1 MSDRSKTG
9 WVLEDLLSGRLS
21 RPVAS
26 PNLRGRD
33 TADMDDADGHGS
45 VTGTCGDSVEIFVK
59 VDAGRVT
66 RASHRCQGCVFTV
79 LCAAAAVS
87 LIEGKTLAE
96 ARRAVR
102 PKSILDAAGGLP
114 DDHLHCA
121 TIATHS
127 AHEALEQ
134 AMASEREPWRKA
146 YGK

>member
-1 MSDRSKTG
+1 MSEERKTG
-9 WVLEDLLSGRLS
+9 RVPEDFLPELVSQL
-21 RPVAS
+21 VAS
-26 PNLRGRD
+26 PTQRTRD
-33 TADMDDADGHGS
+33 TADMDDVDGHGS
-45 VTGTCGDSVEIFVK
+45 VTGTCGDSIEIFVR

-66 RASHRCQGCVFTV
+66 WASYRCQGCVFTV
-79 LCAAAAVS
+79 LCAATAVR

-102 PKSILDAAGGLP
+102 PESILDAAGGLP

-146 YGK
+146 YGR